1 MFTQSTFNEQFNQ
14 FTPDVFRDPLFGEL
28 RVFIDTKRECWF
40 IGSEVASRFGYVNP
54 HKAIQ
59 DHVPSELIQQVPN
72 LNLTNREVQVGHG
85 GSRRQMLLIH
95 ERGLYALAGK
105 SQLPG
110 AIAFYEWVCEQIQ
123 DMRKYGVAMSQH
135 LIDVIEFDPE
145 QLWRIAKQREEENMR
160 LEQENRNLQQQN
172 NRLQQQNQSL
182 RIENRGLGNRVSSL
196 GHHIE
201 ILNNRRQMSQD
212 YFDDKVRDLRDSLDE
227 FLDR

>member
-1 MFTQSTFNEQFNQ
+1 MTMTQSTFNEQFNQ

-28 RVFIDTKRECWF
+28 RVFIDTKGECWF
-40 IGSEVASRFGYVNP
+40 IGKEVASRFGYTNTRE
-54 HKAIQ
+54 AIR
-59 DHVPSELIQQVPN
+59 DHINPN
-72 LNLTNREVQVGHG
+72 LIIHKRSDLLHLPPHPGTQEIV
-85 GSRRQMLLIH
+85 LIH

-145 QLWRIAKQREEENMR
+145 QLYRIAKQREEENMR
-160 LEQENRNLQQQN
+160 LEQENKNLQQQN

>member
-28 RVFIDTKRECWF
+28 RVFIDTRGECWF
-40 IGSEVASRFGYVNP
+40 IGKEVASRFGYVNP
-54 HKAIQ
+54 HKAIK
-59 DHVPSELIQQVPN
+59 DHINPSLIIRKPN
-72 LNLTNREVQVGHG
+72 KSLGLANPGIQEIV
-85 GSRRQMLLIH
+85 LIH

-145 QLWRIAKQREEENMR
+145 QLYRIAKQREEENMR

-172 NRLQQQNQSL
+172 NRLQGQVDLLNSVKPSVFHPLTQDERRELEEL
-182 RIENRGLGNRVSSL
+182 REFRSAFQFIK
-196 GHHIE
+196 
-201 ILNNRRQMSQD
+201 NN
-212 YFDDKVRDLRDSLDE
+212 L
-227 FLDR
+227 